1 MKYLIPV
8 DASKAALLP
17 VDHLEAAMR
26 RGAEVEAVVLN
37 VQPRFH
43 RHVARFTRRTDRDAL
58 RAERSRAAMAGAIE
72 RLSRAGIPFVA
83 TTEVGSPAER
93 IAAVAKAEHVDEI
106 LMGVGRHPE
115 WLRWLNPSIAQGVV
129 ARTDIPVA
137 VMARGKESAFER
149 YLLPAGVAGLA
160 ALLIAAD

>member
-8 DASKAALLP
+8 DASKVALLP
-17 VDHLEAAMR
+17 IDHLETAIR
-26 RGAEVEAVVLN
+26 RGAKVEALVLN

-43 RHVARFTRRTDRDAL
+43 RHVSRFTRRADRDAL
-58 RAERSRAAMAGAIE
+58 REERSQAAMAGAIE

-83 TTEVGSPAER
+83 TTAIGSPAER
-93 IAAVAKAEHVDEI
+93 IAAVAKAERVDEI
-106 LMGVGRHPE
+106 LMGVGRHPQ

-149 YLLPAGVAGLA
+149 YVVPVGVAGLA
-160 ALLIAAD
+160 VLLIAAD